1 MDPTVTIAIPVY
13 NAARYIEDA
22 VRSAMR
28 QSFVDVE
35 ILVVDNASS
44 DNTVALVQRTAGRD
58 DRVRV
63 VRNPANVGMT
73 GNFNRCLEL
82 ARGRFVK
89 FLCAD
94 DALEPR
100 CVEEMMGIL
109 NRQAAVAL
117 VGCSRHLIDVSGTR
131 RGMSAFAASDVIVP
145 GPEIMNRCF
154 FGHNGIG
161 EPTAV
166 MFRRALAQRG
176 FLPEYNQAIDL
187 EMWLHLLEQGDF
199 AFLAQPLCSIRQ
211 HDDQQTV
218 RNVRSG
224 RMVEDKQRLFRAFRT
239 RSWLRPTLARM
250 LSWDL
255 RMASSVAK
263 SGEAG
268 AKLLDGLSEVYF
280 PRLFKTLLLP
290 LVRLARGLRGS

>member
-44 DNTVALVQRTAGRD
+44 DETLAVVLQTAGRD

-63 VRNPANVGMT
+63 VRNPTNVGMT
-73 GNFNRCLEL
+73 GNFNRCLEM
-82 ARGRFVK
+82 AHGRFVK

-94 DALEPR
+94 DTLEPR
-100 CVEEMMGIL
+100 CVEKMVEIL
-109 NRQAAVAL
+109 ERQVAVAL
-117 VGCSRHLIDVSGTR
+117 VGCSRYLIDASGTR
-131 RGMSAFAASDVIVP
+131 RGMSAFAASDVMVP
-145 GPEIMNRCF
+145 GPEVMNRCF
-154 FGHNGIG
+154 FGRNGIG

-166 MFRRALAQRG
+166 MFRRSQARRG

-199 AFLAQPLCSIRQ
+199 AFLAQPLCSTRQ
-211 HDDQQTV
+211 HEEQQTA

-224 RMVEDKQRLFRAFRT
+224 RMVEDKQRLFRACRA
-239 RSWLRPTLARM
+239 RSWLRPTLARK
-250 LSWDL
+250 LCWDL
-255 RMASSVAK
+255 RMASSIAK
-263 SGEAG
+263 AGETG
-268 AKLLDGLSEVYF
+268 VRLLAGLSEIYF
-280 PRLFKTLLLP
+280 PRLFRALLLP
-290 LVRLARGLRGS
+290 LGRLARTLRGS